1 MFKKILIANRGEI
14 AIRII
19 RACKILGISTV
30 AIHSTADVDSLHTKL
45 ADESICIGNA
55 PVNESY
61 LKIPSII
68 AAAEISGAE
77 SIHPGYGFLSERAD
91 FVNKCKTSN
100 IIFIGPKEEHIEMMG
115 DKIQSRIMA
124 RKANVPVVEG
134 SSGEIAT
141 IQEAYKIAEDIGF
154 PVIIKATAG
163 GGGRG
168 MRVVYSKGGLGKSYD
183 IARSE
188 AQVSFGN
195 DEVFIEKFIE
205 NPRHVEIQVLGDS
218 QGNVAHLG
226 SRDCSCQRR
235 NQKIIEEA
243 PAPFLK
249 QETLEKMQEVSLNL
263 IKKIG
268 YLSLGTMEFVVD
280 KNQNFYFIEMNTR
293 LQVEHPV
300 TEEISGIDLVQE
312 QIRIA
317 AGEPLSFKQ
326 EDVSF
331 QGHALEC
338 RINAEDPDTFVPS
351 PGKIESYH
359 LPGGFGVRIDSF
371 VYQGYTIPAFYDSL
385 IAKIIVHAANR
396 NQAIQKMRQALD
408 EFLIEGIK
416 TSVPL
421 KKRILASLRFQNGEL
436 DTNLIHCIKVISVFS
451 KFNIGFMKK

>member
-14 AIRII
+14 AIRVI

-30 AIHSTADVDSLHTKL
+30 AVHSTADSNSLHTKL
-45 ADESICIGNA
+45 ADESICIGDA

-68 AAAEISGAE
+68 AATEISGAE
-77 SIHPGYGFLSERAD
+77 AIHPGYGFLSERAD
-91 FVNKCKTSN
+91 FVDKCNNSN
-100 IIFIGPKEEHIEMMG
+100 IVFIGPKAEHIKIMG
-115 DKIQSRIMA
+115 DKIQSRIAA
-124 RKANVPVVEG
+124 REAKVPVVEG
-134 SSGEIAT
+134 STKGVSS
-141 IQEAYKIAEDIGF
+141 IQEAYKISDNIGF

-168 MRVVYSKGGLGKSYD
+168 MRVVYSKGSLSKSYD
-183 IARSE
+183 VARSE

-243 PAPFLK
+243 PAPFLS
-249 QETLEKMQEVSLNL
+249 QETLEKMQTASLNL
-263 IKKIG
+263 VKKIG
-268 YLSLGTMEFVVD
+268 YISLGTMEFVVD
-280 KNQNFYFIEMNTR
+280 KKKNFYFIEMNTR

-300 TEEISGIDLVQE
+300 TEEITGIDLVQE

-317 AGEPLSFKQ
+317 AGEPLGFKQ
-326 EDVSF
+326 EQISLK
-331 QGHALEC
+331 GHALEC
-338 RINAEDPDTFVPS
+338 RINAEDPDTFAPS

-359 LPGGFGVRIDSF
+359 SPGGFGVRIDSF
-371 VYQGYTIPAFYDSL
+371 AYQGYTIPAFYDSL
-385 IAKIIVHAANR
+385 IAKVIVHAANR
-396 NQAIQKMRQALD
+396 KQAIQKMRQALD

-416 TSVPL
+416 TSIPL
-421 KKRILASLRFQNGEL
+421 EKRILASLRFQDGEL
-436 DTNLIHCIKVISVFS
+436 DTNLISHFID
-451 KFNIGFMKK
+451 KK

>member
-436 DTNLIHCIKVISVFS
+436 DTNLISHFID
-451 KFNIGFMKK
+451 KK

>member
-163 GGGRG
+163 WR
-168 MRVVYSKGGLGKSYD
+168 
-183 IARSE
+183 
-188 AQVSFGN
+188 
-195 DEVFIEKFIE
+195 
-205 NPRHVEIQVLGDS
+205 
-218 QGNVAHLG
+218 
-226 SRDCSCQRR
+226 
-235 NQKIIEEA
+235 
-243 PAPFLK
+243 
-249 QETLEKMQEVSLNL
+249 
-263 IKKIG
+263 
-268 YLSLGTMEFVVD
+268 
-280 KNQNFYFIEMNTR
+280 
-293 LQVEHPV
+293 
-300 TEEISGIDLVQE
+300 
-312 QIRIA
+312 
-317 AGEPLSFKQ
+317 
-326 EDVSF
+326 
-331 QGHALEC
+331 
-338 RINAEDPDTFVPS
+338 
-351 PGKIESYH
+351 
-359 LPGGFGVRIDSF
+359 
-371 VYQGYTIPAFYDSL
+371 
-385 IAKIIVHAANR
+385 
-396 NQAIQKMRQALD
+396 
-408 EFLIEGIK
+408 
-416 TSVPL
+416 
-421 KKRILASLRFQNGEL
+421 
-436 DTNLIHCIKVISVFS
+436 
-451 KFNIGFMKK
+451 

>member
-30 AIHSTADVDSLHTKL
+30 AIHSTADASALHTKL
-45 ADESICIGNA
+45 ADESICIGDA
-55 PVNESY
+55 PSSESY

-77 SIHPGYGFLSERAD
+77 AIHPGYGFLSERAD
-91 FVNKCKTSN
+91 FVDKCNNSN
-100 IIFIGPKEEHIEMMG
+100 IIFIGPKTEHIKIMG

-124 RKANVPVVEG
+124 RNAKVPVVEG
-134 SSGEIAT
+134 SNKGVST
-141 IQEAYKIAEDIGF
+141 IQDAYKIAEDIGF
-154 PVIIKATAG
+154 PIIIKATAG

-168 MRVVYSKGGLGKSYD
+168 MRIVYSKGSLNKSYD

-188 AQVSFGN
+188 AHVSFGN

-218 QGNVAHLG
+218 QGNMAHLG

-235 NQKIIEEA
+235 HQKIIEEA

-249 QETLEKMQEVSLNL
+249 QETLEKMQTASLNL

-280 KNQNFYFIEMNTR
+280 KKQNFYFIEMNTR

-326 EDVSF
+326 EEISF
-331 QGHALEC
+331 KGHALEC
-338 RINAEDPDTFVPS
+338 RINAEDPDTFIPS

-359 LPGGFGVRIDSF
+359 SPGGFGVRIDSF
-371 VYQGYTIPAFYDSL
+371 VYQGYTIPVFYDSL
-385 IAKIIVHAANR
+385 IAKVIVHAATR
-396 NQAIQKMRQALD
+396 KQAIQKMRQALD

-416 TSVPL
+416 TSIPL
-421 KKRILASLRFQNGEL
+421 KKRILASLRFQDGEL
-436 DTNLIHCIKVISVFS
+436 DTNLISHFID
-451 KFNIGFMKK
+451 KK

>member
-30 AIHSTADVDSLHTKL
+30 AIHSTADSNSLHTKL

-77 SIHPGYGFLSERAD
+77 AIHPGYGFLSERAD
-91 FVNKCKTSN
+91 FVDKCNNSN
-100 IIFIGPKEEHIEMMG
+100 IVFIGPKAEHIKIMG
-115 DKIQSRIMA
+115 DKIQSRIVA
-124 RKANVPVVEG
+124 RDAKVPIVEG
-134 SSGEIAT
+134 STKGVSS
-141 IQEAYKIAEDIGF
+141 IQEAYKISENIGF
-154 PVIIKATAG
+154 PLIIKATAG

-168 MRVVYSKGGLGKSYD
+168 MRVVYSKGSLSKSYD
-183 IARSE
+183 VARSE

-243 PAPFLK
+243 PAPFLS
-249 QETLEKMQEVSLNL
+249 QETLEKMQTVSLNL
-263 IKKIG
+263 VKKTG
-268 YLSLGTMEFVVD
+268 YISLGTMEFVVD
-280 KNQNFYFIEMNTR
+280 KKQNFYFIEMNTR

-300 TEEISGIDLVQE
+300 TEEITGIDLVQE

-317 AGEPLSFKQ
+317 AGESLSFKQ
-326 EDVSF
+326 EKISLK
-331 QGHALEC
+331 GHALEC
-338 RINAEDPDTFVPS
+338 RINAEDPDTFAPS

-359 LPGGFGVRIDSF
+359 SPGGFGVRVDSF
-371 VYQGYTIPAFYDSL
+371 AYQGYTIPTFYDSL
-385 IAKIIVHAANR
+385 IAKVIVHAANR
-396 NQAIQKMRQALD
+396 KQAIQKMRQALD

-416 TSVPL
+416 TSIPL
-421 KKRILASLRFQNGEL
+421 EKRILASLRFQDGEL
-436 DTNLIHCIKVISVFS
+436 DTNLISHFID
-451 KFNIGFMKK
+451 KK

>member
-1 MFKKILIANRGEI
+1 
-14 AIRII
+14 
-19 RACKILGISTV
+19 
-30 AIHSTADVDSLHTKL
+30 
-45 ADESICIGNA
+45 
-55 PVNESY
+55 
-61 LKIPSII
+61 
-68 AAAEISGAE
+68 
-77 SIHPGYGFLSERAD
+77 
-91 FVNKCKTSN
+91 
-100 IIFIGPKEEHIEMMG
+100 
-115 DKIQSRIMA
+115 
-124 RKANVPVVEG
+124 
-134 SSGEIAT
+134 
-141 IQEAYKIAEDIGF
+141 
-154 PVIIKATAG
+154 
-163 GGGRG
+163 
-168 MRVVYSKGGLGKSYD
+168 
-183 IARSE
+183 
-188 AQVSFGN
+188 
-195 DEVFIEKFIE
+195 
-205 NPRHVEIQVLGDS
+205 
-218 QGNVAHLG
+218 
-226 SRDCSCQRR
+226 
-235 NQKIIEEA
+235 
-243 PAPFLK
+243 
-249 QETLEKMQEVSLNL
+249 MQEVSLNL

-280 KNQNFYFIEMNTR
+280 KKQNFYFIEMNTR

-436 DTNLIHCIKVISVFS
+436 DTNLISHFID
-451 KFNIGFMKK
+451 KK